1 MDYYQTPE
9 GDRNMET
16 MGNLRRTHYCG
27 EVSMAN
33 VGQEMTVCGSIA
45 RSRDKGGI
53 IFADLRDTTGI
64 LQLVFDE
71 DTPKDVFAK
80 AESLKSEYVV
90 ICRGAL
96 RERAA
101 KTDKIATGDVEL
113 YVSELR
119 ILSEAQ
125 TPPFEIRDGINVN
138 DELRLR
144 YRYLDLRR
152 PSVHEPIVLRSKV
165 CQVIRSYFCDNHF
178 CEIETPTLIKSTPE
192 GARDYLVPSR
202 LQPGHF
208 YALPQSPQLYKQIL
222 MLSGFDRYFQIA
234 HCYRDEDLR
243 ADRQPEFTQVDEE
256 LSFVDENDIM
266 TINEGLI
273 QRLWK
278 EVLGVDVQ
286 TPFVRMP
293 WDEAMSRFGSDK
305 PDTRF
310 GLEIQDVTEVFCG
323 TGFKPFAAVLEAG
336 GTIRAINAKGMAD
349 KLSRKNIDKLGEVA
363 KTYGAKGLAYSR
375 LTTESTSSSFEK
387 FLTEEEKANLYRVL
401 GAETGD
407 VLLLVSDADWVKA
420 CTALGQVRLDIARK
434 HDMIDPKKFNFLW
447 VVDFPLFEY
456 SEEEGRWMAMHHPFT
471 LPRAEDI
478 DKVETDPGACHA
490 VAYDIVLNGVEM
502 GGGSMR
508 INDPALQDRMF
519 HALGFTEEKARESF
533 GFLMDAYKYGAPP
546 HGGMAYG
553 LDRMVMLMLGKD
565 SIRDVIAFPKVQ
577 NGGEPM
583 SGAPDTV
590 DEQQLKDLCIS
601 LNFDK

>member
-1 MDYYQTPE
+1 
-9 GDRNMET
+9 MET
-16 MGNLRRTHYCG
+16 MGNLRRTNYCG
-27 EVSMAN
+27 EVSLNDA
-33 VGQEMTVCGSIA
+33 GKEMTVCGSIA
-45 RSRDKGGI
+45 RARDKGGI

-64 LQLVFDE
+64 LQMVFDE

-90 ICRGAL
+90 IARGTL

-125 TPPFEIRDGINVN
+125 TTPFEIRDGINVN
-138 DELRLR
+138 DDLRLR

-152 PSVHEPIVLRSKV
+152 PSMHEPIVLRSKI
-165 CQVIRSYFCDNHF
+165 CQVVRNYFYEQHF

-202 LQPGHF
+202 VQPGHF

-222 MLSGFDRYFQIA
+222 MLSGFDRYFQVA
-234 HCYRDEDLR
+234 RCYRDEDLR
-243 ADRQPEFTQVDEE
+243 ADRQPEFTQIDEE
-256 LSFVDENDIM
+256 LSFVTEDDVM

-273 QRLWK
+273 KRLWK
-278 EVLGVDVQ
+278 EILNIDVA

-293 WDEAMSRFGSDK
+293 WDEAMGRFGSDK

-310 GLEIQDVTEVFCG
+310 GLEIQDVSSVFAG
-323 TGFKPFAAVLEAG
+323 TGFKPFADALASG

-349 KLSRKNIDKLGEVA
+349 RLTRKNIDKLGDVA

-375 LTTESTSSSFEK
+375 LTAENTTSSFEK
-387 FLTEEEKANLYRVL
+387 FLTEEEKTTLYAAL

-407 VLLLVSDADWVKA
+407 VLLIVSDTDWVRA
-420 CTALGQVRLDIARK
+420 CTALGQVRLEVGRK
-434 HDMIDPKKFNFLW
+434 YDLIDKDAFNFLW

-456 SEEEGRWMAMHHPFT
+456 SEQEDRWMAMHHPFT
-471 LPRAEDI
+471 MPKPEDL
-478 DKVETDPGACHA
+478 DKVESDPGACRA
-490 VAYDIVLNGVEM
+490 LAYDIVLNGVEL
-502 GGGSMR
+502 GGGSIR

-519 HALGFTEEKARESF
+519 RALGFTEEKARESF

-553 LDRMVMLMLGKD
+553 LDRLVMLMLKKD

-577 NGGEPM
+577 NAGEPM
-583 SGAPDTV
+583 SGAPDVV
-590 DEQQLKDLCIS
+590 DPKQLRDLSIA
-601 LNFDK
+601 LVDNH

>member
-1 MDYYQTPE
+1 
-9 GDRNMET
+9 MES
-16 MGNLRRTHYCG
+16 MGNLRRTNYCG
-27 EVSMAN
+27 EVSLALA
-33 VGQEMTVCGSIA
+33 GQEMTVCGSIA

-71 DTPKDVFAK
+71 DTPREVFAK
-80 AESLKSEYVV
+80 AESLRSEYVV
-90 ICRGAL
+90 IARGRL

-119 ILSEAQ
+119 ILSEAE
-125 TPPFEIRDGINVN
+125 TTPFEVRDGINVN

-152 PSVHEPIVLRSKV
+152 PSMHAPIVLRSKIM
-165 CQVIRSYFCDNHF
+165 QVIRNYFCDNHF
-178 CEIETPTLIKSTPE
+178 TEIETPTLIKSTPE

-202 LQPGHF
+202 VQPGHF
-208 YALPQSPQLYKQIL
+208 YALPQSPQVYKQIL

-234 HCYRDEDLR
+234 RCYRDEDLR

-273 QRLWK
+273 KTLWK
-278 EVLGVDVQ
+278 KLLDVEVA
-286 TPFVRMP
+286 TPFVRLP
-293 WDEAMSRFGSDK
+293 WNEAMGRFGSDK

-310 GLEIQDVTEVFCG
+310 GLEITDVTGVFAA
-323 TGFKPFAAVLEAG
+323 TTFKPFMGVSVRAV
-336 GTIRAINAKGMAD
+336 NVKGMAD
-349 KLSRKNIDKLGEVA
+349 KLTRKNIDKLGDVA

-375 LTTESTSSSFEK
+375 LTADGTTSSFEK
-387 FLTEEEKANLYRVL
+387 FLTEEEKAALYAAL
-401 GAETGD
+401 NAETGD
-407 VLLLVSDADWVKA
+407 VLLLVSDADWVRA
-420 CTALGQVRLDIARK
+420 CTALGQVRLEIGRK
-434 HDMIDPKKFNFLW
+434 YGLIDPDKFNFLW

-456 SEEEGRWMAMHHPFT
+456 SETEGRWMAMHHPFT
-471 LPRAEDI
+471 LPKAEDM
-478 DKVETDPGACHA
+478 DKIESDPGACHA

-519 HALGFTEEKARESF
+519 KALGFTEERARENF
-533 GFLMDAYKYGAPP
+533 GFLMDAYRYGAPP

-553 LDRMVMLMLGKD
+553 LDRMVMLMLKKD

-577 NGGEPM
+577 NASELM
-583 SGAPDTV
+583 SGAPEIV
-590 DEQQLKDLCIS
+590 DPQQLKDLKIAMAEQ
-601 LNFDK
+601 

>member
-1 MDYYQTPE
+1 
-9 GDRNMET
+9 MES
-16 MGNLRRTHYCG
+16 MGNLRRTNYCG
-27 EVSMAN
+27 EVSLALA
-33 VGQEMTVCGSIA
+33 GQEMTVCGSIA

-71 DTPKDVFAK
+71 DTSKEVFAK
-80 AESLKSEYVV
+80 AESLRSEYVV
-90 ICRGAL
+90 IAKGKL

-119 ILSEAQ
+119 ILSEAE
-125 TPPFEIRDGINVN
+125 TTPFEVRDGINVN

-152 PSVHEPIVLRSKV
+152 PSMHEPIVLRSRIM
-165 CQVIRSYFCDNHF
+165 QVIRNYFCDNHF
-178 CEIETPTLIKSTPE
+178 TEIETPTLIKSTPE

-202 LQPGHF
+202 VQPGHF
-208 YALPQSPQLYKQIL
+208 YALPQSPQVYKQIL

-234 HCYRDEDLR
+234 RCYRDEDLR

-273 QRLWK
+273 KTLWK
-278 EVLGVDVQ
+278 ELLGVEVA
-286 TPFVRMP
+286 TPFVRLP
-293 WDEAMSRFGSDK
+293 WNEAMGRFGSDK

-310 GLEIQDVTEVFCG
+310 GLEITDVTGVFSA
-323 TGFKPFAAVLEAG
+323 TTFKPFMGVSV
-336 GTIRAINAKGMAD
+336 RAINAKGMAD
-349 KLSRKNIDKLGEVA
+349 KLTRKNIDKLGDVA

-375 LTTESTSSSFEK
+375 LTADGTTSSFEK
-387 FLTEEEKANLYRVL
+387 FLTEEEKAALYAAL
-401 GAETGD
+401 NAETGD
-407 VLLLVSDADWVKA
+407 VLLLVSDADWVRA
-420 CTALGQVRLDIARK
+420 CTALGQVRLEIGRK
-434 HDMIDPKKFNFLW
+434 YGLIDPDKFNFLW

-456 SEEEGRWMAMHHPFT
+456 SETEGRWMAMHHPFT
-471 LPRAEDI
+471 LPKAEDM
-478 DKVETDPGACHA
+478 DKIESDPGACHA

-519 HALGFTEEKARESF
+519 KALGFTEERARENF
-533 GFLMDAYKYGAPP
+533 GFLMDAYRYGAPP

-553 LDRMVMLMLGKD
+553 LDRMVMLMLKKD

-577 NGGEPM
+577 NASELM
-583 SGAPDTV
+583 SGAPEIV
-590 DEQQLKDLCIS
+590 DPQQLKDLKIAMAEQ
-601 LNFDK
+601 

>member
-1 MDYYQTPE
+1 
-9 GDRNMET
+9 MES
-16 MGNLRRTHYCG
+16 MGNLRRTNYCG
-27 EVSMAN
+27 EVSLALA
-33 VGQEMTVCGSIA
+33 GQEMTVCGSIA

-71 DTPKDVFAK
+71 DTPKEVFAK
-80 AESLKSEYVV
+80 AESLRSEYVV
-90 ICRGAL
+90 IARGKL

-119 ILSEAQ
+119 ILSEAE
-125 TPPFEIRDGINVN
+125 TTPFEVRDGINVN

-152 PSVHEPIVLRSKV
+152 PSMHEPIVLRSRIM
-165 CQVIRSYFCDNHF
+165 QVIRNYFCDNHF
-178 CEIETPTLIKSTPE
+178 TEIETPTLIKSTPE

-202 LQPGHF
+202 VQPGHF
-208 YALPQSPQLYKQIL
+208 YALPQSPQVYKQIL

-234 HCYRDEDLR
+234 RCYRDEDLR

-273 QRLWK
+273 KTLWK
-278 EVLGVDVQ
+278 ELLGVEVA
-286 TPFVRMP
+286 TPFVRLP
-293 WDEAMSRFGSDK
+293 WNEAMGRFGSDK

-310 GLEIQDVTEVFCG
+310 GLEITDVTGVFAA
-323 TGFKPFAAVLEAG
+323 TTFKPFMGVSV
-336 GTIRAINAKGMAD
+336 RAINAKGMAD
-349 KLSRKNIDKLGEVA
+349 KLTRKNIDKLGDVA

-375 LTTESTSSSFEK
+375 LTADGTTSSFEK
-387 FLTEEEKANLYRVL
+387 FLTEEEKAALYAAL
-401 GAETGD
+401 NAETGD
-407 VLLLVSDADWVKA
+407 VLLLVSDADWVRA
-420 CTALGQVRLDIARK
+420 CTALGQVRLEIGRK
-434 HDMIDPKKFNFLW
+434 YDLIDPDKFNFLW

-456 SEEEGRWMAMHHPFT
+456 SETEGRWMAMHHPFT
-471 LPRAEDI
+471 LPKAEDM
-478 DKVETDPGACHA
+478 DKIESDPGACHA

-519 HALGFTEEKARESF
+519 KALGFTEERARENF
-533 GFLMDAYKYGAPP
+533 GFLMDAYRYGAPP

-553 LDRMVMLMLGKD
+553 LDRMVMLMLKKD

-577 NGGEPM
+577 NASELM
-583 SGAPDTV
+583 SGAPEIV
-590 DEQQLKDLCIS
+590 DPQQLKDLKIAMAEQ
-601 LNFDK
+601 

>member
-1 MDYYQTPE
+1 
-9 GDRNMET
+9 MES
-16 MGNLRRTHYCG
+16 MGNLRRTNYCG
-27 EVSMAN
+27 EVSLALA
-33 VGQEMTVCGSIA
+33 GQEMTVCGSIA

-71 DTPKDVFAK
+71 DTSKEVFAK
-80 AESLKSEYVV
+80 AESLRSEYVV
-90 ICRGAL
+90 IAKGKL

-119 ILSEAQ
+119 ILSEAE
-125 TPPFEIRDGINVN
+125 TTPFEVRDGINVN

-152 PSVHEPIVLRSKV
+152 PSMHEPIVLRSRIM
-165 CQVIRSYFCDNHF
+165 QVIRNYFCDNHF
-178 CEIETPTLIKSTPE
+178 TEIETPTLIKSTPE

-202 LQPGHF
+202 VQPGHF
-208 YALPQSPQLYKQIL
+208 YALPQSPQVYKQIL

-234 HCYRDEDLR
+234 RCYRDEDLR

-273 QRLWK
+273 KTLWK
-278 EVLGVDVQ
+278 ELLGVEVA
-286 TPFVRMP
+286 TPFVRLP
-293 WDEAMSRFGSDK
+293 WNEAMGRFGSDK

-310 GLEIQDVTEVFCG
+310 GLEITDVTGVFAA
-323 TGFKPFAAVLEAG
+323 TTFKPFMGVSV
-336 GTIRAINAKGMAD
+336 RAINAKGMAD
-349 KLSRKNIDKLGEVA
+349 KLTRKNIDKLGNVA

-375 LTTESTSSSFEK
+375 LTADGITSSFEK
-387 FLTEEEKANLYRVL
+387 FLTEEEKAALYAAL
-401 GAETGD
+401 NAETGD
-407 VLLLVSDADWVKA
+407 VLLLVSDADWVRA
-420 CTALGQVRLDIARK
+420 CTALGQVRLEIGRK
-434 HDMIDPKKFNFLW
+434 YGLIDPDKFNFLW

-456 SEEEGRWMAMHHPFT
+456 SETEGRWMAMHHPFT
-471 LPRAEDI
+471 LPKAEDM
-478 DKVETDPGACHA
+478 DKIESDPGACHA

-519 HALGFTEEKARESF
+519 KALGFTEERARENF
-533 GFLMDAYKYGAPP
+533 GFLMDAYRYGAPT

-553 LDRMVMLMLGKD
+553 LDRMVMLMLKKD

-577 NGGEPM
+577 NASELM
-583 SGAPDTV
+583 SGAPEIV
-590 DEQQLKDLCIS
+590 DPQQLKDLKIAMAEQ
-601 LNFDK
+601 

>member
-1 MDYYQTPE
+1 
-9 GDRNMET
+9 MET
-16 MGNLRRTHYCG
+16 MGNLRRTNYCG
-27 EVSMAN
+27 EVSLADA
-33 VGQEMTVCGSIA
+33 GKEMTVCGSIA
-45 RSRDKGGI
+45 RARDKGGI

-64 LQLVFDE
+64 LQMVFDE

-90 ICRGAL
+90 IARGTL

-119 ILSEAQ
+119 VLSEAQ

-138 DELRLR
+138 DDLRLR

-152 PSVHEPIVLRSKV
+152 PSMHEPIVLRSKI
-165 CQVIRSYFCDNHF
+165 CQVVRNYFYDQHF

-202 LQPGHF
+202 VQPGHF

-222 MLSGFDRYFQIA
+222 MLSGFDRYFQVA
-234 HCYRDEDLR
+234 RCYRDEDLR
-243 ADRQPEFTQVDEE
+243 ADRQPEFTQIDEE
-256 LSFVDENDIM
+256 LSFVTEDDIM

-273 QRLWK
+273 KRLWK
-278 EVLGVDVQ
+278 EILNIDVP

-310 GLEIQDVTEVFCG
+310 GLEIQDVSGVFAG
-323 TGFKPFAAVLEAG
+323 TGFKPFADALAAG

-349 KLSRKNIDKLGEVA
+349 RLTRKNIDKLGEVA

-375 LTTESTSSSFEK
+375 LTAESTTSSFEK
-387 FLTEEEKANLYRVL
+387 FLTEEEKTALYQALNV
-401 GAETGD
+401 ETGD
-407 VLLLVSDADWVKA
+407 VVLLVSDTDWVRA
-420 CTALGQVRLDIARK
+420 CTALGQVRLEMGRK
-434 HDMIDPKKFNFLW
+434 YELIDKDAFNFLW

-456 SEEEGRWMAMHHPFT
+456 SEQEGRWMAMHHPFT
-471 LPRAEDI
+471 MPKPEDL
-478 DKVETDPGACHA
+478 DKVESDPGACRA
-490 VAYDIVLNGVEM
+490 LAYDIVLNGVEL
-502 GGGSMR
+502 GGGSIR

-533 GFLMDAYKYGAPP
+533 GFLMDAYKFGAPP

-553 LDRMVMLMLGKD
+553 LDRLVMLMLKKD

-577 NGGEPM
+577 NAGEPM
-583 SGAPDTV
+583 SGAPDVV
-590 DEQQLKDLCIS
+590 DPKQLQDLSIA
-601 LNFDK
+601 LVDNH

>member
-1 MDYYQTPE
+1 
-9 GDRNMET
+9 MET
-16 MGNLRRTHYCG
+16 MGNLRRTNYCG
-27 EVSMAN
+27 EVSLNDA
-33 VGQEMTVCGSIA
+33 GKEMTVCGSIA
-45 RSRDKGGI
+45 RARDKGGI

-64 LQLVFDE
+64 LQMVFDE

-90 ICRGAL
+90 IARGTL

-125 TPPFEIRDGINVN
+125 TTPFEIRDGINVN
-138 DELRLR
+138 DDLRLR

-152 PSVHEPIVLRSKV
+152 PSMHEPIVLRSKI
-165 CQVIRSYFCDNHF
+165 CQVVRNYFYEQHF

-202 LQPGHF
+202 VQPRHF

-222 MLSGFDRYFQIA
+222 MLSGFDRYFQVA
-234 HCYRDEDLR
+234 RCYRDEDLR
-243 ADRQPEFTQVDEE
+243 ADRQPEFTQIDEE
-256 LSFVDENDIM
+256 LSFVTEDDVM

-273 QRLWK
+273 KRLWK
-278 EVLGVDVQ
+278 EILNIDVP

-293 WDEAMSRFGSDK
+293 WDEAMGRFGSDK

-310 GLEIQDVTEVFCG
+310 GLEIQDVSSVFAGTE
-323 TGFKPFAAVLEAG
+323 FKPFADALASG

-349 KLSRKNIDKLGEVA
+349 RLTRKNIDKLGDVA

-375 LTTESTSSSFEK
+375 LTVENTTSSFEK
-387 FLTEEEKANLYRVL
+387 FLTEEEKTALYSAL

-407 VLLLVSDADWVKA
+407 VLLIVSDTDWVRA
-420 CTALGQVRLDIARK
+420 CTALGQVRLEVGRK
-434 HDMIDPKKFNFLW
+434 YDLIDKDAFNFLW

-456 SEEEGRWMAMHHPFT
+456 SEQEDRWMAMHHPFT
-471 LPRAEDI
+471 MPKPEDL
-478 DKVETDPGACHA
+478 DKVESDPGACRA
-490 VAYDIVLNGVEM
+490 LAYDIVLNGVEL
-502 GGGSMR
+502 GGGSIR

-519 HALGFTEEKARESF
+519 RALGFTEEKARESF

-553 LDRMVMLMLGKD
+553 LDRLVMLMLKKD

-577 NGGEPM
+577 NAGEPM
-583 SGAPDTV
+583 SGAPDVV
-590 DEQQLKDLCIS
+590 DPKQLSDLSIA
-601 LNFDK
+601 LVDNH

>member
-1 MDYYQTPE
+1 
-9 GDRNMET
+9 MET
-16 MGNLRRTHYCG
+16 MGNLRRTNYCG
-27 EVSMAN
+27 EVSLADA
-33 VGQEMTVCGSIA
+33 GKEMTVCGSIA
-45 RSRDKGGI
+45 RARDKGGI

-64 LQLVFDE
+64 LQMVFDE

-90 ICRGAL
+90 IARGTL

-119 ILSEAQ
+119 VLSEAQ

-138 DELRLR
+138 DDLRLR

-152 PSVHEPIVLRSKV
+152 PSMHEPIVMRSKI
-165 CQVIRSYFCDNHF
+165 CQVVRNYFYDQHF

-202 LQPGHF
+202 VQPGHF

-222 MLSGFDRYFQIA
+222 MLSGFDRYFQVA
-234 HCYRDEDLR
+234 RCYRDEDLR
-243 ADRQPEFTQVDEE
+243 ADRQPEFTQIDEE
-256 LSFVDENDIM
+256 LSFVTEDDIM

-273 QRLWK
+273 KRLWK
-278 EVLGVDVQ
+278 EILNIDVP

-310 GLEIQDVTEVFCG
+310 GLEIQDVSGVFAG
-323 TGFKPFAAVLEAG
+323 TGFKPFADALAAG

-349 KLSRKNIDKLGEVA
+349 RLTRKNIDKLGEVA

-375 LTTESTSSSFEK
+375 LTAESTSSSFEK
-387 FLTEEEKANLYRVL
+387 FLTEEEKTALYQALSV
-401 GAETGD
+401 ETGD
-407 VLLLVSDADWVKA
+407 VVLLVSDTDWVRA
-420 CTALGQVRLDIARK
+420 CTALGQVRLEMGRK
-434 HDMIDPKKFNFLW
+434 YEIIDKDAFNFLW

-456 SEEEGRWMAMHHPFT
+456 SEQEGRWMAMHHPFT
-471 LPRAEDI
+471 MPKPEDL
-478 DKVETDPGACHA
+478 DKVESDPGACRA
-490 VAYDIVLNGVEM
+490 LAYDIVLNGVEL
-502 GGGSMR
+502 GGGSIR

-533 GFLMDAYKYGAPP
+533 GFLMDAYKFGAPP

-553 LDRMVMLMLGKD
+553 LDRLVMLMLKKD

-577 NGGEPM
+577 NAGEPM
-583 SGAPDTV
+583 SGAPDVV
-590 DEQQLKDLCIS
+590 DPKQLQDLSIA
-601 LNFDK
+601 LVDNH